1 MTTASSI
8 ALKPIAP
15 RSSSVEQPARSR
27 ARIPSNSVLPAITN
41 LAEMISFRRRALRM
55 TWFYT
60 GRTRLGGPDLQGL
73 PNRPSRPVTTL
84 REDLVPGVPP
94 RPDSPANFQERFSQ
108 ALLASEGRVL
118 LLGGVACNVHGSSR
132 HTLDVDYWLDPSG
145 GPSAWAARLL
155 AMVRTTG
162 DPVEISQIQGPC
174 LGRLPAE
181 TFEVLVASTAS
192 AAATDG
198 VIRLSSNTPCASA
211 PLRETPTAFDDVSSD
226 ESVVDLFYEANNLP
240 DFEAA
245 WKRSRPLDGTLRVL
259 CREDLIAS
267 KRGTGRKQDE
277 DDIRFLESLP

>member
-1 MTTASSI
+1 MNNR
-8 ALKPIAP
+8 P
-15 RSSSVEQPARSR
+15 RFEELEMRLSPARNADSFEVPSVQR
-27 ARIPSNSVLPAITN
+27 EACNVRHAVPARPHARIPSNSVLPAITN

-55 TWFYT
+55 TWWYT

-73 PNRPSRPVTTL
+73 PNRPPRPVTNL
-84 REDLVPGVPP
+84 REDSVLGVPP

-108 ALLASEGRVL
+108 ALLASEVRVL

-174 LGRLPAE
+174 LGRLLAE

-198 VIRLSSNTPCASA
+198 VIRLASG
-211 PLRETPTAFDDVSSD
+211 
-226 ESVVDLFYEANNLP
+226 ESEVDLFYEANNLP

-277 DDIRFLESLP
+277 DDIRFLEQLP

>member
-1 MTTASSI
+1 MTPASSI
-8 ALKPIAP
+8 APKPIAP

-27 ARIPSNSVLPAITN
+27 ARIPSNSVVPAITN
-41 LAEMISFRRRALRM
+41 LAEMISFLRRALRM
-55 TWFYT
+55 TWWYT

-73 PNRPSRPVTTL
+73 PNRPPRPVAKL
-84 REDLVPGVPP
+84 REDPPPGITPH
-94 RPDSPANFQERFSQ
+94 PDSPANFQERFSQ
-108 ALLASEGRVL
+108 ALLASEVRVL

-174 LGRLPAE
+174 LGRLLAE

-198 VIRLSSNTPCASA
+198 VIRLANG
-211 PLRETPTAFDDVSSD
+211 
-226 ESVVDLFYEANNLP
+226 ESEVDLFYEANNLP

-277 DDIRFLESLP
+277 DDIRFLEQLP